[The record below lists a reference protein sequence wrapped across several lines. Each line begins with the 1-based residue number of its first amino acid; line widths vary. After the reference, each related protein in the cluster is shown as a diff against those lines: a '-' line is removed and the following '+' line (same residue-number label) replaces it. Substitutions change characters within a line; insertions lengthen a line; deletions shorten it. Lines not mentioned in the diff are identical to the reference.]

1 MHITDVEHAFLG
13 SLAVVGGSV
22 PLAVGGALASRILQ
36 QERVCVVFFGDG
48 AINQGVLY
56 ESFNLA
62 AIWSLPVLFVC
73 ENNGYAISVRSEYA
87 TAGDGLCRR
96 ATAFG
101 LRATEVDGQSLFA
114 VREAASEAVAACRA
128 GRPALLECRTYRYMG
143 HSRGDPP
150 HGIYRTEEELSAWL
164 RRDPLEIYSREAE
177 LSAEERSNADQV
189 VATLIDNAV
198 AFARSSPAP
207 APEEALTDVWGP

>member
-1 MHITDVEHAFLG
+1 
-13 SLAVVGGSV
+13 
-22 PLAVGGALASRILQ
+22 
-36 QERVCVVFFGDG
+36 
-48 AINQGVLY
+48 
-56 ESFNLA
+56 
-62 AIWSLPVLFVC
+62 
-73 ENNGYAISVRSEYA
+73 
-87 TAGDGLCRR
+87 
-96 ATAFG
+96 
-101 LRATEVDGQSLFA
+101 
-114 VREAASEAVAACRA
+114 
-128 GRPALLECRTYRYMG
+128 MG